1 MADFKVI
8 ETQEDFDAAISDRL
22 KRDRA
27 KYSEQFE
34 AEMREKGW
42 KTADEVA
49 ELTAELNKQIE
60 TLQNA
65 AASTEQL
72 IAQKDAE
79 IAKGE
84 TYRTDL
90 EKTRIAIAAGLGIDQ
105 VKRICGDNAEEWT
118 ADAKKLADEFRGF
131 ANAQNAP
138 SPLGSAGD
146 TAGKTTREQ
155 FADFASAIFNT

>member
-49 ELTAELNKQIE
+49 ELTAELNRQIE
-60 TLQNA
+60 TLQSA

-105 VKRICGDNAEEWT
+105 VKRICGDNAEEWA
-118 ADAKKLADEFRGF
+118 ADAKKLAGEFQSF

-146 TAGKTTREQ
+146 TAGKSTRDQ
-155 FADFASAIFNT
+155 FADFASAIFNH